1 MKHIYI
7 IGSKG
12 IPARYG
18 GYETFVDKLTAGQ
31 QSDEIKYH
39 VASRRDNS
47 ELSETNDIFEYNNAE
62 VFSID
67 VPNIGP
73 AQAILYD
80 IKSLQWAIRNAKE
93 IGAEAPIFYILAA
106 RIGPFMGHYVKQI
119 HALGGSYFINPDG
132 HEWKR
137 AKWPLPVRKYWK
149 VSERGMIK
157 QADLVIADNRK
168 IEEYILEDYAAF
180 QPRTTFIAY
189 GTDII
194 PTTLKKSDESV
205 RTWYDKHGVLENE
218 YYLIVG
224 RFVPENNCETMIREF
239 MISDSNKNLV
249 IVTNVEKNKFYQS
262 LLQKTGFDQDKRIKF
277 VGTVYD
283 QPLLRYIRENAYAY
297 LHGHEVGGTNPSLLE
312 ALSSTQLNLLVDVG
326 FNRDVAH
333 DAALYWHK
341 KPGNLAE
348 RINVADHFSTQQL
361 NKNKQEAQ
369 KTILQ
374 EYTWDRII
382 DLYEGGFLN
391 NGVSSVRESETIAEN

>member
-1 MKHIYI
+1 MEHTSMKHIYI

-80 IKSLQWAIRNAKE
+80 VKSLQWAIRNAKE
-93 IGAEAPIFYILAA
+93 IGAEAPIFYILAS
-106 RIGPFMGHYVKQI
+106 RIGPFIGHYVKQI

-157 QADLVIADNRK
+157 HADLVVADNRK
-168 IEEYILEDYAAF
+168 IEEYILDEYASF
-180 QPRTTFIAY
+180 KPRTTFIAY
-189 GTDII
+189 GTDTI
-194 PTTLKKSDESV
+194 PTTLKSSDESV
-205 RTWYDKHGVLENE
+205 RSWYKKHDISENN

-224 RFVPENNCETMIREF
+224 RFVPENNYETMIREF
-239 MISDSNKNLV
+239 MLSDSKKDLV
-249 IVTNVEKNKFYQS
+249 IVTNVEENKFYQK

-312 ALSSTQLNLLVDVG
+312 SLSTTKLNLLIDVG
-326 FNRDVAH
+326 FNRAVA
-333 DAALYWHK
+333 DNSALYWTKDNGYLRSVINNADKIPDEEVSKLGSEAKLIMINEYSWK
-341 KPGNLAE
+341 KIIE
-348 RINVADHFSTQQL
+348 DYEYEFS
-361 NKNKQEAQ
+361 KN
-369 KTILQ
+369 
-374 EYTWDRII
+374 
-382 DLYEGGFLN
+382 
-391 NGVSSVRESETIAEN
+391 

>member
-31 QSDEIKYH
+31 QSAEIKYH

-47 ELSETNDIFEYNNAE
+47 ELSETNDVFDYNNAE

-80 IKSLQWAIRNAKE
+80 IKSLQWAIQNAKK

-106 RIGPFMGHYVKQI
+106 RIGPFMGHFVKQI

-157 QADLVIADNRK
+157 HADLVIADNRK
-168 IEEYILEDYAAF
+168 IEEYILDEYAAF
-180 QPRTTFIAY
+180 QPQTTFIAY

-224 RFVPENNCETMIREF
+224 RFVPENNYETMIREF
-239 MISDSNKNLV
+239 MISDSNKDLV

-326 FNRDVAH
+326 FNRDVGRKSAI
-333 DAALYWHK
+333 YWSK
-341 KPGNLAE
+341 KPGDLASVIDKSDQYSSDE
-348 RINVADHFSTQQL
+348 LINNQIIAQQIIEE
-361 NKNKQEAQ
+361 N
-369 KTILQ
+369 
-374 EYTWDRII
+374 YTWEKII
-382 DLYEGGFLN
+382 DDYETEFRTSRISGISKLKRTSKN
-391 NGVSSVRESETIAEN
+391 

>member
-47 ELSETNDIFEYNNAE
+47 ELSEANDIFEYNHAE

-80 IKSLQWAIRNAKE
+80 IKSLQWAIQNAKK

-106 RIGPFMGHYVKQI
+106 RIGPFIGHYVKQI

-157 QADLVIADNRK
+157 HADLVIADNRK
-168 IEEYILEDYAAF
+168 IQEYILDEYNTF
-180 QPRTTFIAY
+180 EPRTTFIAY
-189 GTDII
+189 GTDTV
-194 PTTLKKSDESV
+194 PTTLKRSDDSV
-205 RTWYDKHGVLENE
+205 RSWYKKHDISENA

-224 RFVPENNCETMIREF
+224 RFVPENNYETMIREF
-239 MISDSNKNLV
+239 MASDSDKDLV
-249 IVTNVEKNKFYQS
+249 IVTNVEKNKFYQN
-262 LLQKTGFDQDKRIKF
+262 LLQKTGFGQDKRIKF

-312 ALSSTQLNLLVDVG
+312 SLSSTQLNLLVDVG
-326 FNRDVAH
+326 FNRDIAH
-333 DAALYWHK
+333 DAAIYWTK
-341 KPGNLAE
+341 KSGNLANA
-348 RINVADHFSTQQL
+348 INQTDLYNADELLANAEQAKEIIQ
-361 NKNKQEAQ
+361 ND
-369 KTILQ
+369 
-374 EYTWDRII
+374 YTWKKII
-382 DLYEGGFLN
+382 EKYEKRFSKN
-391 NGVSSVRESETIAEN
+391 

>member
-47 ELSETNDIFEYNNAE
+47 EHSEAHDVFEYNNAE
-62 VFSID
+62 VFSVDI
-67 VPNIGP
+67 PNIGP

-80 IKSLQWAIRNAKE
+80 IKSLQWAIQNAKE

-106 RIGPFMGHYVKQI
+106 RIGPFMGHFVKQI

-157 QADLVIADNRK
+157 HADLVIADNRK
-168 IEEYILEDYAAF
+168 IEEYILDEYASF
-180 QPRTTFIAY
+180 KPRTTFIAY

-194 PTTLKKSDESV
+194 PTTLKSSDESV
-205 RTWYDKHGVLENE
+205 RLWYQKHDISENS

-224 RFVPENNCETMIREF
+224 RFVPENNYETMIREF
-239 MISDSNKNLV
+239 MISDSDKDLV
-249 IVTNVEKNKFYQS
+249 IVTNVEKNKLYQN
-262 LLQKTGFDQDKRIKF
+262 LLQKTKFDQDKRIKF

-333 DAALYWHK
+333 DSALYWQK
-341 KPGNLAE
+341 STGELSDAINRADKLTLEKLKQNEYLA
-348 RINVADHFSTQQL
+348 
-361 NKNKQEAQ
+361 KQ
-369 KTILQ
+369 IIMN
-374 EYTWDRII
+374 EYTWNSII
-382 DLYEGGFLN
+382 TKYEELF
-391 NGVSSVRESETIAEN
+391 R

>member
-1 MKHIYI
+1 MKHVYI

-31 QSDEIKYH
+31 QSDEIQYH

-47 ELSETNDIFEYNNAE
+47 QLSEASNLFEYNNAE

-67 VPNIGP
+67 VPNVGP

-80 IKSLQWAIRNAKE
+80 IKSLEWAIQDAKK

-119 HALGGSYFINPDG
+119 HALGGTYFINPDG

-149 VSERGMIK
+149 LSERGMIK
-157 QADLVIADNRK
+157 HADLVIADNRK
-168 IEEYILEDYAAF
+168 IEEYILDEYRPF
-180 QPRTTFIAY
+180 TPKTTFIAY
-189 GTDII
+189 GTDTI
-194 PTTLKKSDESV
+194 PTTLKSEDENV
-205 RTWYDKHGVLENE
+205 RAWYAAHDVVEQG

-224 RFVPENNCETMIREF
+224 RFVPENNYETMIREF
-239 MISDSNKNLV
+239 MISDSSKDLV
-249 IVTNVEKNKFYQS
+249 IVTNVEKNKFYQN

-283 QPLLRYIRENAYAY
+283 QPMLRYIRENAYAY

-333 DAALYWHK
+333 DAAIYW
-341 KPGNLAE
+341 
-348 RINVADHFSTQQL
+348 
-361 NKNKQEAQ
+361 NKQPGKLAAAINQADLYTAGELSENANQ
-369 KTILQ
+369 AKEIIQ
-374 EYTWDRII
+374 NEYTWKKII
-382 DLYEGGFLN
+382 EKYEAVFN
-391 NGVSSVRESETIAEN
+391 R

>member
-1 MKHIYI
+1 MKHVYI

-47 ELSETNDIFEYNNAE
+47 ELSEAKDVFEYNNAE

-80 IKSLQWAIRNAKE
+80 IKSLQWAIQNAKK

-106 RIGPFMGHYVKQI
+106 RIGPFMSHYVKQI

-137 AKWPLPVRKYWK
+137 AKWPSPVRKYWK

-157 QADLVIADNRK
+157 HADLVIADNRK
-168 IEEYILEDYAAF
+168 IEEYILNEYNTF
-180 QPRTTFIAY
+180 KPRTTFIAY
-189 GTDII
+189 GTDTI
-194 PTTLKKSDESV
+194 PTTLKNSDESV
-205 RTWYDKHGVLENE
+205 RSWYQKHDISENG

-224 RFVPENNCETMIREF
+224 RFVPENNYETMIREF
-239 MISDSNKNLV
+239 MASDSPKDLV
-249 IVTNVEKNKFYQS
+249 IVTNVEKNKFYQN
-262 LLQKTGFDQDKRIKF
+262 LLQKTGFDKDKRIKF

-333 DAALYWHK
+333 DAAIYWSK
-341 KPGNLAE
+341 EAGNLAAA
-348 RINVADHFSTQQL
+348 INHADFYNEEEL
-361 NKNKQEAQ
+361 FENAKQAKKIIQ
-369 KTILQ
+369 T
-374 EYTWDRII
+374 EYTWKKII
-382 DLYEGGFLN
+382 GKYEKRF
-391 NGVSSVRESETIAEN
+391 SKD

>member
-1 MKHIYI
+1 MKHVYI

-31 QSDEIKYH
+31 QTDDIKYH

-47 ELSETNDIFEYNNAE
+47 ELSETNDIFEYNSAE

-80 IKSLQWAIRNAKE
+80 IKSLQWAIQNAKE

-106 RIGPFMGHYVKQI
+106 RIGPFMGHFVKQI

-157 QADLVIADNRK
+157 HADLVIADNRK
-168 IEEYILEDYAAF
+168 IEEYVLDEYDTF
-180 QPRTTFIAY
+180 KPRTTFIAY
-189 GTDII
+189 GTDTV
-194 PTTLKKSDESV
+194 PTTLKSIDESI
-205 RTWYDKHGVLENE
+205 RSWYKKHDTSENE

-224 RFVPENNCETMIREF
+224 RFVPENNYETMIREF
-239 MISDSNKNLV
+239 MTSDSPKDLV
-249 IVTNVEKNKFYQS
+249 IVTNVEKNKFYQD
-262 LLQKTGFDQDKRIKF
+262 LLQKTRFDQDKRIKF

-326 FNRDVAH
+326 FNRDVANN
-333 DAALYWHK
+333 AAIYWHK
-341 KPGNLAE
+341 RPGDLATA
-348 RINVADHFSTQQL
+348 INQADLYTSDEL
-361 NKNKQEAQ
+361 LKNAEQAKKIIQN
-369 KTILQ
+369 
-374 EYTWDRII
+374 EYTWEKIVAK
-382 DLYEGGFLN
+382 YEAVFN
-391 NGVSSVRESETIAEN
+391 K